1 MNIPKKVFDEFY
13 SFKTVAYQNMF
24 RVKFEKIKSKD
35 NGDIKYWLV
44 KDVTFSDQ
52 IKFKTEALKSVGSV
66 KLFSLP
72 AEYDGI
78 DVTITFEE
86 TKNYDVENLISQ
98 LQTNY
103 ITSAGVMKT
112 AGDIGSI
119 TVEAFAPPIDD
130 KSESEGDPKFKVVAR
145 YIFNNC
151 HFLNADQISYG
162 YESATSISRKLS
174 FKAESLTKEILE

>member
-24 RVKFEKIKSKD
+24 RVTFDKIKSKD
-35 NGDIKYWLV
+35 NGNIKSWLV

-52 IKFKTEALKSVGSV
+52 IKFKTEALKSIGSV

-98 LQTNY
+98 LQNEY
-103 ITSAGVMKT
+103 ITSEGVMIT

-119 TVEAFAPPIDD
+119 TVEAFAPPID
-130 KSESEGDPKFKVVAR
+130 KTKGEGDPEFKVVAK
-145 YIFNNC
+145 YTFNNC

-174 FKAESLTKEILE
+174 FKAESLTKEIL